1 MQRRIALVALWLVF
15 AVAAV
20 GVGFGAANLVDD
32 PYTGS
37 AGGGVLS
44 VTQEGGSSATTL
56 PTSTSTST
64 PSSSA
69 TSTPHRRRSSQ
80 RASAGESTP
89 TTRVATTS
97 TARPAPSPSRT
108 RSASP
113 RPARSTDAS
122 SAGTSRTV
130 TTSGGVVTATCRGG
144 LVSVGASPAVG
155 WTLERASGGWG
166 EEAEVKFR
174 PSDGAEGEVEVHVV
188 CASGTPRFEYDD
200 HAGTGSRG
208 D

>member
-44 VTQEGGSSATTL
+44 VTQEGGSSAATV
-56 PTSTSTST
+56 PTSTST
-64 PSSSA
+64 PSS
-69 TSTPHRRRSSQ
+69 TPTKHRRRSSQ
-80 RASAGESTP
+80 SASARESTP

-166 EEAEVKFR
+166 EEGEVKFR
-174 PSDGAEGEVEVHVV
+174 RSGGAEGEVEVHVV

-200 HAGTGSRG
+200 HGGSGSRG